1 MNIQD
6 EEKNLVEGEKKV
18 WHEVY
23 RAEIVVLALLII
35 TVAALAIAHH
45 AGRIL

>member
-6 EEKNLVEGEKKV
+6 EEKDLVEGEKKV

-23 RAEIVVLALLII
+23 RAELVVLALLII
-35 TVAALAIAHH
+35 TAVALAIAQH
-45 AGRIL
+45 AGRIP

>member
-6 EEKNLVEGEKKV
+6 EEKDLVEGEKRV

-23 RAEIVVLALLII
+23 RAEIVLVALLLIA
-35 TVAALAIAHH
+35 VAALAVACH
-45 AGRIL
+45 ARRIP